1 MKKMKN
7 IWGSGAILIIVT
19 SLLVT
24 FAVSCKKSDSEKIT
38 FTGTYFGTLTMGFYS
53 EADTIAISAGS
64 TSTAVVMTSQTEAGS
79 TFTLNGTVDGT
90 NLTIPEQSVYDSH
103 LNETYTVSGTGT
115 LDNQT
120 GSLIINY
127 KYVTSSSSIYYWQ
140 FNGIKII

>member
-7 IWGSGAILIIVT
+7 MWRSGTILIIVT
-19 SLLVT
+19 GLLVT
-24 FAVSCKKSDSEKIT
+24 FAVSCKKSDTEKIT
-38 FTGTYFGTLTMGFYS
+38 FTGTYYGTLTMGFYS
-53 EADTIAISAGS
+53 EADTISIVAGS
-64 TSTAVVMTSQTEAGS
+64 STSVEMTSQTEAGS

-90 NLTIPEQSVYDSH
+90 DLTIPEQSVYDSH